1 MNIISR
7 ERFYINSLI
16 VKQNRGG
23 FYRKV
28 GVNLFLSSA
37 KEGQVMKLIQE
48 EKYEYEKF
56 MFELA
61 HKARE
66 AQKDFDK
73 LSEANKARVINELEK
88 VLAARGLAGIME
100 HINRMK

>member
-1 MNIISR
+1 
-7 ERFYINSLI
+7 
-16 VKQNRGG
+16 
-23 FYRKV
+23 
-28 GVNLFLSSA
+28 
-37 KEGQVMKLIQE
+37 MKSIQE
-48 EKYEYEKF
+48 EKFEYEKF

-66 AQKDFDK
+66 TQKDFDK

-88 VLAARGLAGIME
+88 VLATRGLAGVME